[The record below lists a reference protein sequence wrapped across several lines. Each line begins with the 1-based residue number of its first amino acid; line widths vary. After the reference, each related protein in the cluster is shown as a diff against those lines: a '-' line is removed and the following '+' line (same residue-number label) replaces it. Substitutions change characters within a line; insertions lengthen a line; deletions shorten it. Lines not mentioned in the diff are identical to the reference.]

1 MSEDSSIYL
10 EATRR
15 RKLEEIFRSYVS
27 GLIVMAKDAD
37 SVRRIWRTKIPK
49 DDRTKNKDGFLY
61 AAQKL
66 VGEIEAAI
74 CHEEYSL
81 REEAEAEAR
90 EQEEYLHRQR
100 MFILDGSRIRAGF
113 PIEDR
118 LQSASKEVFQARDF
132 IYIIGVNEPSGS
144 GRLEA
149 DVSALKKKTVR
160 VLSEVAKRYPD
171 EIKEVRIKGPK
182 MCGKEAFIYHG
193 NVLHLI
199 GKYMEEQAL
208 QKTLY
213 PPHGRISEEEV
224 CLIVSVWN
232 KMKRALVIDDNYRRL
247 SARWL
252 EMMGFPGFELI
263 YTPDGLVRGQAI
275 EICEVAGDK
284 DDMDV
289 DNASIDDDYM
299 YGALDEYER

>member
-1 MSEDSSIYL
+1 METQGPLGSLS
-10 EATRR
+10 
-15 RKLEEIFRSYVS
+15 
-27 GLIVMAKDAD
+27 
-37 SVRRIWRTKIPK
+37 
-49 DDRTKNKDGFLY
+49 GFLY

-66 VGEIEAAI
+66 VREIEAAI
-74 CHEEYSL
+74 CHEEYRL

-100 MFILDGSRIRAGF
+100 MFILDGSRSRAGF

-118 LQSASKEVFQARDF
+118 LQSSSKEVFQAWDF

-213 PPHGRISEEEV
+213 PPHGGIGEEEA

-232 KMKRALVIDDNYRRL
+232 EMKRALVLDDNYRRL
-247 SARWL
+247 SVRWL

-263 YTPDGLVRGQAI
+263 YTPDGLVRGQSIDISEADR
-275 EICEVAGDK
+275 DK
-284 DDMDV
+284 DDMDA